1 MQLRSR
7 ATSKP
12 QDTIDRLPWLMDG
25 PAKIIDR
32 VEWYALRPTDPVF
45 FHAHAHMTDLTSRTT
60 GWPPLVPVTGGSAL
74 DGEQALA
81 KSIGEAVERHC
92 ASFYD
97 PAGVAYAAYA
107 DIRGHAVNPADFVL
121 WSADQYATPGF
132 PFPRPDER
140 AVIGWVPAWSL
151 KRQAPVYVP
160 ASLVH
165 VTYQPAVP
173 GEVFEI
179 APVSGY
185 AAGITP
191 EEAVLGAL
199 LEVVERDAFMIFWR
213 NRLTVP
219 GYDLASFRDG
229 AVHETL
235 SRYATAPVRL
245 FCSRLTTDIG
255 IPVSFAVMVGAHPSL
270 PAAMIGASAN
280 LDEERAIA
288 KAFQESAMVHLLTR
302 TLHETRG
309 PWRPRRSEEVLT
321 QEDHALFFASRERL
335 PLLDPVLRPR
345 SRVARDGLEKEG
357 GADDVKAQIDTCVAR
372 LAAAGLEAFIVDIT
386 LPAMKRLGFTVVKAL
401 IPGAQPLDF
410 GSHHPHLGG
419 RRLFEAP
426 VRMKYRPA
434 PASVGELNFEPHPFP

>member
-1 MQLRSR
+1 MQLRACAFSN
-7 ATSKP
+7 P
-12 QDTIDRLPWLMDG
+12 LDTINRLPWLMDG
-25 PAKIIDR
+25 PGKIIDR

-45 FHAHAHMTDLTSRTT
+45 FHAHAHMTDLTSRAT
-60 GWPPLVPVTGGSAL
+60 GRPPLVPVTGGSAL
-74 DGEQALA
+74 DGESALA

-97 PAGVAYAAYA
+97 PASVAYAAYA
-107 DIRGHAVNPADFVL
+107 EIRDHAVNPADFVL
-121 WSADQYATPGF
+121 WSGEQYATPGF
-132 PFPRPDER
+132 PYARPDER
-140 AVIGWVPAWSL
+140 ATIGWVPAWSL
-151 KRQAPVYVP
+151 MRQVPVYVP
-160 ASLVH
+160 ASLAH
-165 VTYQPAVP
+165 VTYQPMAP

-213 NRLTVP
+213 NRLAVP
-219 GYDLASFRDG
+219 GYDLRSFGDG
-229 AVHETL
+229 AVHDTL
-235 SRYATAPVRL
+235 SRYSTAPVRL

-255 IPVSFAVMVGAHPSL
+255 IPVSFAVMMGAHPSL

-288 KAFQESAMVHLLTR
+288 KAFQEAAMVHLLTR

-309 PWRPRRSEEVLT
+309 PWRPRRPEEVIT
-321 QEDHALFFASRERL
+321 QEDHALFFASKERL
-335 PLLDPVLRPR
+335 PLLDPILRPR
-345 SRVARDGLEKEG
+345 SLVARDALAKEG
-357 GADDVKAQIDTCVAR
+357 GGADVKAQIDTCVAR

-386 LPAMKRLGFTVVKAL
+386 LPAMRGLGFTVVKAL

-410 GSHHPHLGG
+410 GSHHPHVGG
-419 RRLFEAP
+419 RRLFETP
-426 VRMKYRPA
+426 VRMGYRAA
-434 PASVGELNFEPHPFP
+434 PASVAELNFEPHPFP